1 MKYTSLIPFTTL
13 AMGLAGITSVGS
25 SPALSLDQQVFR
37 SYEDLA
43 LRNAD
48 GRATEDAYGDPEYKW
63 PEPNPTLPLSE
74 LPDARPAVSS
84 RRFRSRLVEA
94 EIRRIASKISDPAIK
109 RIFTNAYP
117 NSLDTTVAWTDL
129 QLNNPDS
136 STAFPR
142 AFIITGDILAAWL
155 RDSSNQIFTY
165 LPLLQS
171 PPEPYHVGD
180 KDWLK
185 LYRLALGLLY
195 QQSQQ
200 VITYPLGNSF
210 GPPKSATITNKKNPA
225 VGNSHDADW
234 VQPPVPGSKGHYL
247 PQPPKNYT
255 DVEGT
260 DGVYLWETKWEV
272 DSLAAHLRLPSL
284 IAQYS
289 GRKDFLH
296 HKTWQR
302 GVRMAIDALQ
312 SQQRG
317 SDEEYT
323 AYAAA
328 NDTTILPA
336 NLTSRDSEWAQRFGT
351 LQGGVYRFQR
361 LSRSATETKADN
373 GWGEPAKRNGLVK
386 SGFRP
391 SDDATTFPFL
401 IPANAQ
407 LAVALE
413 NLVPLLSGVEAMQD
427 VATNAR
433 DFASEIRQAIT
444 DYAIQSNHLAGGDV
458 YAYEIDGYGST
469 YFMDDANVPSLLSLP
484 YLGYLNSTDPTYQR
498 TRAFVLSP
506 RTNKWAFSGSDFR
519 GIGGPHVGTN
529 YAWPMSRLMQI
540 MTSTDAQEQLDAL
553 SALRNTT
560 AGTGLMHESINVN
573 NATDFTRPWF
583 GWANG
588 LFGEAVRHIEQTNP
602 EVLSHTY

>member
-1 MKYTSLIPFTTL
+1 MRFASLVPFTTL
-13 AMGLAGITSVGS
+13 ALSLAGVASAAALYDGSQQAFLNTLTS
-25 SPALSLDQQVFR
+25 
-37 SYEDLA
+37 
-43 LRNAD
+43 RNAD
-48 GRATEDAYGDPEYKW
+48 GRATEDAYGDPEYTW
-63 PEPNPTLPLSE
+63 PEPDPTLPLDS
-74 LPDARPAVSS
+74 LPDARPAVHQ

-94 EIRRIASKISDPAIK
+94 EIRRITDKIADPAVK

-117 NSLDTTVAWTDL
+117 NSLDTTVGWTDL

-136 STAFPR
+136 ATAFPR

-171 PPEPYHVGD
+171 PPEPYAVGD

-200 VITYPLGNSF
+200 VITYPLANSF

-225 VGNSHDADW
+225 VGDGDDADW

-247 PQPPKNYT
+247 PQPPNNYT
-255 DVEGT
+255 KVEGN

-284 IAQYS
+284 LAEYAN
-289 GRKDFLH
+289 RTDFLDNE
-296 HKTWQR
+296 TWQR
-302 GVRMAIDALQ
+302 GVRMAIDTLRA
-312 SQQRG
+312 QQRG
-317 SDEEYT
+317 SREEHA
-323 AYAAA
+323 AYEAS
-328 NDTTILPA
+328 NSTTLLPP
-336 NLTSRDSEWAQRFGT
+336 NITERSEWAQRFGSV
-351 LQGGVYRFQR
+351 QGGVYRFQR
-361 LSRSATETKADN
+361 EARSATETKADL
-373 GWGEPAKRNGLVK
+373 GWGEPARRNGLVK

-391 SDDATTFPFL
+391 SDDATILPHL
-401 IPANAQ
+401 IPSNAQ

-413 NLVPLLSGVEAMQD
+413 KLAPLLDNTTAMSD
-427 VATNAR
+427 VAANAR
-433 DFASEIRQAIT
+433 SFAADIRAAI
-444 DYAIQSNHLAGGDV
+444 AQEAVLPNRLAGGQDI
-458 YAYEIDGYGST
+458 YAFEVDGYGSA

-484 YLGYLNSTDPTYQR
+484 YLGYVDASDETYQR
-498 TRAFVLSP
+498 TRSFVLSQD
-506 RTNKWAFSGSDFR
+506 TSKWFYSGADFS

-529 YAWPMSRLMQI
+529 YAWPMSRIMQI
-540 MTSTDAQEQLDAL
+540 LTTTNADEQLQAL
-553 SALRNTT
+553 SLLRNTT
-560 AGTGLMHESINVN
+560 AGTGLIHESINVH

-588 LFGEAVRHIEQTNP
+588 LFGEAIRHIDQTNP
-602 EVLSHTY
+602 DLLQHVF

>member
-1 MKYTSLIPFTTL
+1 MRFASLVPFTTL
-13 AMGLAGITSVGS
+13 ALSLAGVASAAALYDGS
-25 SPALSLDQQVFR
+25 QQAFLNT
-37 SYEDLA
+37 LA
-43 LRNAD
+43 SRNAD
-48 GRATEDAYGDPEYKW
+48 GRATEDAYGDPEYTW
-63 PEPNPTLPLSE
+63 PEPDPTLPLDS
-74 LPDARPAVSS
+74 LPDARPAVHQ

-94 EIRRIASKISDPAIK
+94 EIRRITDKIADPAVK

-117 NSLDTTVAWTDL
+117 NSLDTTVGWTDL

-136 STAFPR
+136 ATAFPR

-171 PPEPYHVGD
+171 PPEPYAVGD

-200 VITYPLGNSF
+200 VITYPLANSF

-225 VGNSHDADW
+225 VGDGDDADW

-247 PQPPKNYT
+247 PQPPNNYT
-255 DVEGT
+255 KVEGN

-284 IAQYS
+284 LAEYAN
-289 GRKDFLH
+289 RTDFLDNE
-296 HKTWQR
+296 TWQR
-302 GVRMAIDALQ
+302 GVRMAIDTLRA
-312 SQQRG
+312 QQRG
-317 SDEEYT
+317 SREEHA
-323 AYAAA
+323 AYEAS
-328 NDTTILPA
+328 NSTTLLPP
-336 NLTSRDSEWAQRFGT
+336 NITERSEWAQRFGSI
-351 LQGGVYRFQR
+351 QGGVYRFQR
-361 LSRSATETKADN
+361 EARSATETKADL
-373 GWGEPAKRNGLVK
+373 GWGEPARRNGLVK

-391 SDDATTFPFL
+391 SDDATTLPHL
-401 IPANAQ
+401 IPSNAQ

-413 NLVPLLSGVEAMQD
+413 KLAPLLDNTTAMSD
-427 VATNAR
+427 VAANAR
-433 DFASEIRQAIT
+433 SFAADIRAAI
-444 DYAIQSNHLAGGDV
+444 AQEAVLPNRLAGGQDI
-458 YAYEIDGYGST
+458 YAFEVDGYGSA

-484 YLGYLNSTDPTYQR
+484 YLGYVDASDETYQR
-498 TRAFVLSP
+498 TRSFVLSQD
-506 RTNKWAFSGSDFR
+506 TSKWFYSGADFS

-529 YAWPMSRLMQI
+529 YAWPMSRIMQI
-540 MTSTDAQEQLDAL
+540 LTTTNADEQLQAL
-553 SALRNTT
+553 SLLRNTT
-560 AGTGLMHESINVN
+560 AGTGLIHESINVH

-588 LFGEAVRHIEQTNP
+588 LFGEAIRHIDQTNP
-602 EVLSHTY
+602 DLLQHVF

>member
-1 MKYTSLIPFTTL
+1 MKLSTFLPFTAL
-13 AMGLAGITSVGS
+13 ALGLAAVDHGVVASPTSQRAFVS
-25 SPALSLDQQVFR
+25 
-37 SYEDLA
+37 
-43 LRNAD
+43 RNAD

-63 PEPNPTLPLSE
+63 PEPNPSLPLDS
-74 LPDARPAVSS
+74 LPDARPQASS

-94 EIRRIASKISDPAIK
+94 EIRRINSKISDPAVK

-117 NSLDTTVAWTDL
+117 NTLDTTVGWTDL

-136 STAFPR
+136 STTFPR

-171 PPEPYHVGD
+171 PPEPYQVGD
-180 KDWLK
+180 KDWVK

-195 QQSQQ
+195 QQAQQ
-200 VITYPLGNSF
+200 VITYPLANSF

-225 VGNSHDADW
+225 VGNGDDADW
-234 VQPPVPGSKGHYL
+234 VQPPVPYSKAHFL
-247 PQPPKNYT
+247 PQPPSNYT

-284 IAQYS
+284 IAEYAN
-289 GRKDFLH
+289 RTDFLGNP
-296 HKTWQR
+296 TWQR
-302 GVRMAIDALQ
+302 GVRMAIDALR

-317 SDEEYT
+317 SREEHI
-323 AYAAA
+323 AYESS

-351 LQGGVYRFQR
+351 LQGGVYRFER
-361 LSRSATETKADN
+361 LDRSATETKADL
-373 GWGEPAKRNGLVK
+373 GWGEPAAYNGLVK

-391 SDDATTFPFL
+391 SDDATTFPHL

-413 NLVPLLSGVEAMQD
+413 KLYPILEKSANMTD
-427 VATNAR
+427 VAANAKA
-433 DFASEIRQAIT
+433 FAAEIRAAIT
-444 DYAIQSNHLAGGDV
+444 EYAIRPNHLSPNGGI

-484 YLGYLNSTDPTYQR
+484 YLGYLNASDEVYQR
-498 TRAFVLSP
+498 TRSFVLNEKTS
-506 RTNKWAFSGSDFR
+506 KWFYSGKDFS
-519 GIGGPHVGTN
+519 GIGGPHVGTG
-529 YAWPMSRLMQI
+529 YAWPMSRIMQI
-540 MTSTDAQEQLDAL
+540 LTSTDAQEQLDAL
-553 SALRNTT
+553 SLLRNTT
-560 AGTGLMHESINVN
+560 AGTGLIHESINVN

-602 EVLSHTY
+602 DVLQHTY